1 MKRSIGIFRRLLD
14 FISPRACVICGCRL
28 GITEEVICATCNMHL
43 PRTYYDKD
51 PYENEMARLF
61 WGQMP
66 VERAFAMI
74 YYEPH
79 SQVSRMVHSL
89 KYLGHPEVGDFMGRM
104 MSAELLGSTFFDGID
119 MIVPVPLSRKRKR
132 KRGYNQ
138 SREIARGI
146 SSLTGIPVAD
156 NIVRRARF
164 VESQTQKHR
173 WQRLEN
179 VDGVFRLCDNAP
191 VDGKHILLVDD
202 VVTTGATIISCAK
215 EICRGGNVRFSV
227 LSFGYAK
234 GQ

>member
-179 VDGVFRLCDNAP
+179 VDGVFRLRDNAH

-202 VVTTGATIISCAK
+202 VVTTGATIISCAN

>member
-1 MKRSIGIFRRLLD
+1 MKRSIGILHRLLD

-43 PRTYYDKD
+43 PRTYYDKN

-104 MSAELLGSTFFDGID
+104 MSAELLGGTFFDGID
-119 MIVPVPLSRKRKR
+119 MIVPVPLSRKRQR

-138 SREIARGI
+138 SIEIARGI

-156 NIVRRARF
+156 KIVKREKF

-179 VDGVFRLCDNAP
+179 VDGVFRLCDNP
-191 VDGKHILLVDD
+191 SVDGKHILLVDD
-202 VVTTGATIISCAK
+202 VVTTGSTIISCAN
-215 EICRGGNVRFSV
+215 EISRGGNVRFSV

-234 GQ
+234 G

>member
-179 VDGVFRLCDNAP
+179 VDGVFRLRDNAH

>member
-79 SQVSRMVHSL
+79 SQVSCMVHSL

-179 VDGVFRLCDNAP
+179 VDGVFRLCDNP
-191 VDGKHILLVDD
+191 SVDGKHILLVDD
-202 VVTTGATIISCAK
+202 VVTTGSTIISCAN
-215 EICRGGNVRFSV
+215 EISRGGNVRFSV

-234 GQ
+234 G

>member
-1 MKRSIGIFRRLLD
+1 MKRAVGILHRLLD

-28 GITEEVICATCNMHL
+28 GITEEVICTTCNMHL
-43 PRTYYDKD
+43 PRTRYDED
-51 PYENEMARLF
+51 FYENDMARLF

-79 SQVSRMVHSL
+79 SPVSRMVYSL
-89 KYLGHPEVGDFMGRM
+89 KYLGHPEVGEFMGRM
-104 MSAELLGSTFFDGID
+104 MSAELLGTTFFDGID
-119 MIVPVPLSRKRKR
+119 MIVPVPLSKKRQR

-138 SREIARGI
+138 SEEIARGI
-146 SSLTGIPVAD
+146 SSLTGIPVA
-156 NIVRRARF
+156 NKVVKREKF

-179 VDGVFRLCDNAP
+179 VDGVFRRCNNAS

-202 VVTTGATIISCAK
+202 VVTTGSTIISCAN
-215 EICRGGNVRFSV
+215 EISRGGNVRFSV

-234 GQ
+234 G